1 MKVKVGVAGLG
12 LMGSAIATN
21 LLSQGNEVNV
31 YNRTIEKAQPLQ
43 QKGAIVHKTPREL
56 ASAVDILITSLTD
69 EHAVQ
74 QVALGDQGFLEALKD
89 DAVWLEMS
97 TIDPDASVAF
107 AEESKKLR
115 KNRLEVPII
124 GNPDMERQGKVVLL
138 VGGDKELFERKQGF
152 LQELGNPV
160 LYIGSVGSA
169 LKMKLAVNLYMGL
182 IAEAFSEAYVF
193 SRKLGFGPDAFVNVI
208 NRTAHKNFVSE
219 LKGPKI
225 AIGDFQPTFSMDNL
239 YKDLR
244 LAKGQADKSQADLPV
259 SQLVID
265 QFSRAVAAGE
275 GKLDFSAIVRQI
287 ERLNGL
293 IKD

>member
-1 MKVKVGVAGLG
+1 
-12 LMGSAIATN
+12 MGSAIATN
-21 LLSQGNEVNV
+21 LLSQGNEVHV

-74 QVALGDQGFLEALKD
+74 HVALGDQGFLDALKD

-107 AEESKKLR
+107 AGQSKKLG

-124 GNPDMERQGKVVLL
+124 GNPDMERQRKVVLL
-138 VGGDKELFERKQGF
+138 VGGDRELFERKEGF

-160 LYIGSVGSA
+160 LYMGSVGSA

-182 IAEAFSEAYVF
+182 IAETFSEAYVF
-193 SRKLGFGPDAFVNVI
+193 SRKLGFGPDVFVNVI
-208 NRTAHKNFVSE
+208 NKTAHKNFVSE

-244 LAKGQADKSQADLPV
+244 LAKGQADKSKADLPV

-265 QFSRAVAAGE
+265 QFSRAVGAGE
-275 GKLDFSAIVRQI
+275 GKQDFSAIVRQI

-293 IKD
+293 IRD